1 MLQVATDLSRT
12 PTAMIFSLVGQNMM
26 QIANSPTNATGTFT
40 INCEHSC
47 GVMNAVLVP
56 MTVAIAKS
64 GDVLLRLYSSC
75 QTCLHIVV
83 IVVGYSCSY
92 EVS

>member
-12 PTAMIFSLVGQNMM
+12 PTAMIFPLGQNMM
-26 QIANSPTNATGTFT
+26 QIANSPTNATGTTFT

-47 GVMNAVLVP
+47 GVMDAVLVP

-64 GDVLLRLYSSC
+64 GDVAV
-75 QTCLHIVV
+75 TIVL
-83 IVVGYSCSY
+83 
-92 EVS
+92 